1 MQSTLAS
8 VVLVHVNSP
17 LDCCVSIIALVYV
30 CVVVRVVHLLGVRF
44 VYFVHNVLELVY
56 VRTFVGHIANNIII
70 RIRNNE
76 IMYGHL

>member
-30 CVVVRVVHLLGVRF
+30 CVVERVVHLLGVRF
-44 VYFVHNVLELVY
+44 VYFVHNV
-56 VRTFVGHIANNIII
+56 
-70 RIRNNE
+70 
-76 IMYGHL
+76 